1 MRKGHSI
8 KLQTA
13 RIYLIIQQAA
23 GFTQHAPLSSSI
35 SSCPHAETY
44 LRRSS
49 GFGMLA
55 PWKAQ
60 GMTIRTARLPRAGN
74 LLGRAGED
82 LSGLPDPAS
91 RYHFFY
97 FFYRQYHISIQA
109 PDFESL
115 WQFLF
120 CGSTIATSVSFHII
134 KLTDFSVVA
143 CDWLARAVKPI
154 RS

>member
-23 GFTQHAPLSSSI
+23 GFTQHAPLSPSI

-60 GMTIRTARLPRAGN
+60 GMTLRTAQLPEAGN
-74 LLGRAGED
+74 LLGRGGED
-82 LSGLPDPAS
+82 LSGLPDRAGC
-91 RYHFFY
+91 Y
-97 FFYRQYHISIQA
+97 
-109 PDFESL
+109 
-115 WQFLF
+115 QFLF
-120 CGSTIATSVSFHII
+120 Y
-134 KLTDFSVVA
+134 
-143 CDWLARAVKPI
+143 
-154 RS
+154 

>member
-1 MRKGHSI
+1 MRKGRSI

-35 SSCPHAETY
+35 SSCPHVETY

-60 GMTIRTARLPRAGN
+60 GMTIRTAQLPEAGN
-74 LLGRAGED
+74 LLGRGGED
-82 LSGLPDPAS
+82 LSGLPGRAGC
-91 RYHFFY
+91 YQFFNFILLTVSY
-97 FFYRQYHISIQA
+97 ILIHA
-109 PDFESL
+109 PDFVSL
-115 WQFLF
+115 WVFVLQFHNRNIRFLLYHQ
-120 CGSTIATSVSFHII
+120 TN
-134 KLTDFSVVA
+134 
-143 CDWLARAVKPI
+143 WLQC
-154 RS
+154 RSMWLVCQCS

>member
-1 MRKGHSI
+1 MRKRHSI

-23 GFTQHAPLSSSI
+23 GFTQHAPLSPST
-35 SSCPHAETY
+35 SSCPHVETY

-49 GFGMLA
+49 GFSMLA

-91 RYHFFY
+91 RYHFLI
-97 FFYRQYHISIQA
+97 FFIGSII
-109 PDFESL
+109 F
-115 WQFLF
+115 QFKHQILSH
-120 CGSTIATSVSFHII
+120 CGSFCFVVPQSQHQFPFTSSN
-134 KLTDFSVVA
+134 
-143 CDWLARAVKPI
+143 
-154 RS
+154 

>member
-1 MRKGHSI
+1 MRKGRSI

-60 GMTIRTARLPRAGN
+60 GMTIRTARLPEAGN
-74 LLGRAGED
+74 LLGRGGED
-82 LSGLPDPAS
+82 LSGLPDRAGC
-91 RYHFFY
+91 YQFFK
-97 FFYRQYHISIQA
+97 FFLLTVSYISIQA
-109 PDFESL
+109 PDF
-115 WQFLF
+115 
-120 CGSTIATSVSFHII
+120 V
-134 KLTDFSVVA
+134 
-143 CDWLARAVKPI
+143 
-154 RS
+154 